1 MSSSGRSNKSMN
13 SAGTNGPSF
22 DMRHPEPRSYGS
34 SVFSCRCFFT
44 CSHDRDTEGLRT
56 IAKKNQR
63 LGVLVDQLIVV
74 FGRKKNDLIF
84 LNDPFFSF
92 KPLYSALAFDDQ
104 KGLGGLVVV
113 HGRAITLL
121 KVEHQRAKIVSFVK
135 VSIPDFF
142 FGSVVDLLIQTNEIH
157 NVPPGSN
164 FYRRLGSLV
173 NPDDERVTVADASE
187 QPRGGDTFKHCLGS
201 RLVRQ

>member
-13 SAGTNGPSF
+13 SAGINGPPSICGIV
-22 DMRHPEPRSYGS
+22 MPRSYGS

-44 CSHDRDTEGLRT
+44 CSHDRNTEGLRT
-56 IAKKNQR
+56 IAKENQR

-92 KPLYSALAFDDQ
+92 KPLYSGLAFDDQ

-121 KVEHQRAKIVSFVK
+121 KVEHPRAKIVSFEK

-142 FGSVVDLLIQTNEIH
+142 FGGLADLLIQTNEIH
-157 NVPPGSN
+157 NVPP
-164 FYRRLGSLV
+164 L
-173 NPDDERVTVADASE
+173 
-187 QPRGGDTFKHCLGS
+187 FKLLSPS
-201 RLVRQ
+201 RFTCQ